1 VLKVF
6 IIQYSNVSQILLRC
20 CVAAVN
26 IF

>member
-6 IIQYSNVSQILLRC
+6 IIQYSNVSQILLRR

>member
-20 CVAAVN
+20 CVAAAN

>member
-20 CVAAVN
+20 CLAAAN

>member
-6 IIQYSNVSQILLRC
+6 IIQYSNVSQILLGC
-20 CVAAVN
+20 MAAAN